1 MTQYILRRLALLI
14 PVVMGVTF
22 LAHSMLLL
30 TGDPASALAGE
41 HATPEMR
48 EALRERLGLNDP
60 LPIQYGRFLLRIAR
74 GDLGRSIM
82 TRSPVVAELRLF
94 FPATIELAL
103 AAVTMAV
110 LMGVPLGALA
120 GYKHNTLID
129 LGTMFSSLVG
139 VSMPIFWLALMLLW
153 VFGLKLDWFPTTG
166 RLDPGVQLRRITNL
180 YVVDSALT
188 GNARALTNS
197 LHHLAL
203 PALALSTIPMQV
215 AGWAADLEVSR
226 YIVLAVII
234 LIYLFLGCFLDA
246 ISMMVLTMPVIYPVV
261 LAMNFD
267 PIWFGIL
274 YTMNMEMGFLTPPF
288 GFNLFYMKAVVP
300 PSITMGDIYRSIIPF
315 VGLQALSLAI
325 VMVFPQIA
333 LWLPSTMMGG

>member
-14 PVVMGVTF
+14 PVVIGVTF

-60 LPIQYGRFLLRIAR
+60 LPIQYARFLLRIAR

-110 LMGVPLGALA
+110 LIGVPLGALA
-120 GYKHNTLID
+120 GYKHNTFID

-166 RLDPGVQLRRITNL
+166 RLDPQVELQTITNL

-188 GNARALTNS
+188 GNARALTDS
-197 LHHLAL
+197 LRHLAL
-203 PALALSTIPMQV
+203 PAVALSTIPTAFIARITRSAMLDILGQDYVRTARAKGLGETVVV
-215 AGWAADLEVSR
+215 ARHALKNAML
-226 YIVLAVII
+226 
-234 LIYLFLGCFLDA
+234 
-246 ISMMVLTMPVIYPVV
+246 PVV
-261 LAMNFD
+261 TVIGLQ
-267 PIWFGIL
+267 
-274 YTMNMEMGFLTPPF
+274 TGFLLAGAILTETVFAWP
-288 GFNLFYMKAVVP
+288 G
-300 PSITMGDIYRSIIPF
+300 MGRWI
-315 VGLQALSLAI
+315 VNAI
-325 VMVFPQIA
+325 VARNFPVVQAGVLVFA
-333 LWLPSTMMGG
+333 LIFVFINLVVDISYAWLDPRIHYE